1 MWGGRRGHQLFS
13 NHTVRCNHSAQSP
26 CSNNPTPRQSGSAT
40 TLDTNSSVDDKT
52 MTAQPHLLLA
62 SVRAALA
69 DDEAPKASVSRR
81 PIHLTLLIVSPFCH
95 LPPH

>member
-1 MWGGRRGHQLFS
+1 MRRELEGVTLILSLDVARAVAVQQQPDAPTERGGYNAS
-13 NHTVRCNHSAQSP
+13 
-26 CSNNPTPRQSGSAT
+26 
-40 TLDTNSSVDDKT
+40 TNSSVDDKR
-52 MTAQPHLLLA
+52 MTAQPHLLLT

-69 DDEAPKASVSRR
+69 DDEAPKTFVSRR

>member
-1 MWGGRRGHQLFS
+1 MHAVATALSRRAATTRRPDPPSQGLRRGK
-13 NHTVRCNHSAQSP
+13 
-26 CSNNPTPRQSGSAT
+26 QSGAAT

-62 SVRAALA
+62 SEPAALA

-81 PIHLTLLIVSPFCH
+81 PIHLTL
-95 LPPH
+95 